1 MLKVKDYNAIRGAYP
16 EAAFIASD
24 YGDGIGEAEADT
36 LRFALK
42 PVYFE
47 DEHGRH
53 YFDLLP
59 FTGEA

>member
-1 MLKVKDYNAIRGAYP
+1 MLKVKNYDFIRRTYP
-16 EAAFIASD
+16 EAAFIVSD
-24 YGDGIGEAEADT
+24 FGGGIGEAEDDA
-36 LRFALK
+36 LRFAVK

-59 FTGEA
+59 NGEA